1 MIMVTPE
8 IRFELLGLAIVLLL
22 VAVYGLRRLV
32 RRRIADR
39 AMRDSETGAYTA
51 GFIEEV
57 YQAELRRAERTGVPF
72 SMALVALK
80 DEAGR
85 GKPLPLDARAAAA
98 HWLRECFRGGDY
110 SGRHDVFRCAQV
122 LPEP

>member
-39 AMRDSETGAYTA
+39 AMRDSDTGAYTA
-51 GFIEEV
+51 GFMEEV
-57 YQAELRRAERTGVPF
+57 YHAELRRPERTGVPF
-72 SMALVALK
+72 PVGLVTPEA
-80 DEAGR
+80 EAGS
-85 GKPLPLDARAAAA
+85 GKPAPADAPAAAA
-98 HWLRECFRGGDY
+98 G
-110 SGRHDVFRCAQV
+110 AMAA
-122 LPEP
+122 